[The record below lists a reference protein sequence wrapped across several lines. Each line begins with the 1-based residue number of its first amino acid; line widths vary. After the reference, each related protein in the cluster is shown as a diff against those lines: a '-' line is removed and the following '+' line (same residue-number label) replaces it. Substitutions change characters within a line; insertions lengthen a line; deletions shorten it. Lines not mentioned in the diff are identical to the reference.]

1 MIAVAAPAGPSAAAA
16 SSSAPAAAVP
26 SATQPQW
33 RLAPAPGSIVLVRI
47 TRVQQTSASGNVIGI
62 DGVWCQRGF
71 KGTVK
76 ADDAKQVSAKDVAA
90 GLGVKHMSECFRAGD
105 IVQAR
110 VIALAE
116 ARSFQLSTTDP
127 TCGVVRGYAVPATAT
142 DVARFAEGGDAAV
155 GVSARRP
162 LAQVPGRRDVM
173 RIVPSSSFAAAADS
187 AEQESMMV
195 KRWAPAYPVTLV

>member
-1 MIAVAAPAGPSAAAA
+1 
-16 SSSAPAAAVP
+16 
-26 SATQPQW
+26 
-33 RLAPAPGSIVLVRI
+33 
-47 TRVQQTSASGNVIGI
+47 
-62 DGVWCQRGF
+62 
-71 KGTVK
+71 
-76 ADDAKQVSAKDVAA
+76 
-90 GLGVKHMSECFRAGD
+90 
-105 IVQAR
+105 

-155 GVSARRP
+155 GVAARRP

-173 RIVPSSSFAAAADS
+173 RIVQSAAAAAASAADS
-187 AEQESMMV
+187 AEQEAMLV